1 MPRLGNTEKTVK
13 MIKIPETCYPFDE
26 VKSSNFRALDLEH
39 PVIEKNLEF
48 DDRIFHNGGD
58 FR

>member
-1 MPRLGNTEKTVK
+1 MLRLGNTEKTVN

-26 VKSSNFRALDLEH
+26 VTSSIFIALDLEH
-39 PVIEKNLEF
+39 PVIETNLEF
-48 DDRIFHNGGD
+48 DDRIFHNWGD

>member
-1 MPRLGNTEKTVK
+1 MLRLGNTEKTVK

-26 VKSSNFRALDLEH
+26 VTSSNFRALELEH
-39 PVIEKNLEF
+39 PVIETNLEF
-48 DDRIFHNGGD
+48 DDRIFHNWGD